1 MLHMHDANPIGP
13 AILAAINA
21 GVGLRTLVNPDA
33 DANWAFGWNT
43 FVVFAG
49 CLIPMVWQGRN
60 SLKFGF
66 SIGLKNGLRFNF
78 DTETCLNYPFLNIL
92 SMKPK
97 STIK

>member
-13 AILAAINA
+13 AVLAAINA

-60 SLKFGF
+60 SLFKKFGF
-66 SIGLKNGLRFNF
+66 SFGLRFNF

-92 SMKPK
+92 LV
-97 STIK
+97 